1 MNTFARNLKRLRKL
15 YGISQLKLGKDLNFA
30 KSTVCGW
37 ENGASI
43 PSLDTIVRL
52 ADYFKV
58 EIAEIIEY

>member
-1 MNTFARNLKRLRKL
+1 MNTFARNLKLLRKMH
-15 YGISQLKLGKDLNFA
+15 GISQVKLGKDLNFA

-43 PSLDTIVRL
+43 PSLDTIIKL

-58 EIAEIIEY
+58 EIAELIEY